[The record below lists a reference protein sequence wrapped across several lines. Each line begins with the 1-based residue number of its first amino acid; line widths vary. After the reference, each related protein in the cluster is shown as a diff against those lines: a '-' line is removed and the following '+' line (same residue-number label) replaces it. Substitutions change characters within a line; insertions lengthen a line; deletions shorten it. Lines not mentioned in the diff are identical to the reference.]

1 MRYFCRVAYDGTR
14 YSGWQVQPDASSIQ
28 QQLEDKAAVVL
39 RHPVSVTGGG
49 RTDAGVHAEAQGMHF
64 DTIEELDCYRFAG
77 SMNALLPDDIAVF
90 NVQSVDDSFHARYSA
105 TRRSYRYRMCF
116 RKMPLL
122 VNRAWHIKYGVDWGL
137 VMTQLP
143 ALLGKHD
150 FTPFCAAGSG
160 SATAICTVFSAA
172 IERDNDLVVF
182 SIEANR
188 FVYKMVRSI
197 VGTLIDIGRGIQ
209 TLTLG
214 EIMERGDRSL
224 AGTTAPPSGL
234 VLTSVGY
241 EEV

>member
-14 YSGWQVQPDASSIQ
+14 FSGWQVQPDAPSIQ
-28 QQLEDKAAVVL
+28 QYLEEKAAIIL
-39 RHPVSVTGGG
+39 RHPVAVTGGG

-64 DTIEELDCYRFAG
+64 DTDEKLDCHRFAG
-77 SMNALLPDDIAVF
+77 SMNALLPDDISVF

-105 TRRSYRYRMCF
+105 TRRSYRYHICF

-122 VNRAWHIKYGVDWGL
+122 VNRAWHVKYAVDWGL

-150 FTPFCAAGSG
+150 FTSFCASGSG

-172 IERDNDLVVF
+172 IEHDDDMVVF

-197 VGTLIDIGRGIQ
+197 VGTLVDIGRGIQ
-209 TLTLG
+209 TLTLK
-214 EIMERGDRSL
+214 EIMEHGERAL
-224 AGTTAPPSGL
+224 AGTTAPPTGL

-241 EEV
+241 EGV